1 VTVLALEEA
10 PIGERGP
17 TSAEHNRAVN
27 RYRTAGIDFWTD
39 RIGRPLTEYEEDAIV
54 VLADGLVRAREE
66 R

>member
-1 VTVLALEEA
+1 VTALALEET

-17 TSAEHNRAVN
+17 ASAEHNLAVN
-27 RYRTAGIDFWTD
+27 RYRTAGIDFWNG
-39 RIGRPLTEYEEDAIV
+39 RIGRPLTEQEEDAIV

>member
-1 VTVLALEEA
+1 VTVLSLDEV

-17 TSAEHNRAVN
+17 ASAEHNLAVN
-27 RYRTAGIDFWTD
+27 RYRTAGIDHWRG
-39 RIGRPLTEYEEDAIV
+39 RIGRPLTEHEEDAIV

>member
-1 VTVLALEEA
+1 VTVLALEDA

-17 TSAEHNRAVN
+17 ASAAHNLAVN
-27 RYRTAGIDFWTD
+27 RYRTAGIDFWHD
-39 RIGRPLTEYEEDAIV
+39 RLGRPLTENEEDAIV